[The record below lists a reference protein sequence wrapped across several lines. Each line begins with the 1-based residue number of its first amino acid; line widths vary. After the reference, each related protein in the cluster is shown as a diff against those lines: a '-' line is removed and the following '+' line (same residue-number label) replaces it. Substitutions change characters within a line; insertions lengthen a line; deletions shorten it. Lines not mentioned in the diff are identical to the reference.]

1 MNCRG
6 DPPGESNP
14 IIRSEI
20 AHCTGVQR
28 KCRAKNKNALAMTKI
43 ITMKTTFDTQTIEL
57 NPSGENY
64 IAVVGGKT
72 VTVQIVRASNGR
84 MDLLV
89 DGQRV
94 TAYVSSDM
102 AKRWVTIDGQTVM
115 LTKTSG
121 AKQGVRHDHAG
132 GLIAPMPGQIRS
144 VAVSVGDAV
153 KKGQTLLTMEAMKM
167 EIRIQAL
174 RDGLVKSV
182 FVSQGQTVEREQIL
196 VEVE

>member
-1 MNCRG
+1 
-6 DPPGESNP
+6 
-14 IIRSEI
+14 
-20 AHCTGVQR
+20 
-28 KCRAKNKNALAMTKI
+28 
-43 ITMKTTFDTQTIEL
+43 MKTTFDTQTIEL
-57 NPSGENY
+57 NPSDDGY
-64 IAVVGGKT
+64 IAIVAGKT
-72 VTVQIVRASNGR
+72 IAVHIIRAANGR
-84 MDLLV
+84 MDLLI

-94 TAYVSSDM
+94 TAHVSSDM
-102 AKRWVTIDGQTVM
+102 AKRWVTVDGQTLM

-144 VAVSVGDAV
+144 VSVSVGDAV

-174 RDGLVKSV
+174 KDGVVKSV
-182 FVSQGQTVEREQIL
+182 SVTQGQTVEREQIL

>member
-1 MNCRG
+1 
-6 DPPGESNP
+6 
-14 IIRSEI
+14 
-20 AHCTGVQR
+20 
-28 KCRAKNKNALAMTKI
+28 
-43 ITMKTTFDTQTIEL
+43 MKTTFDTQSIEL
-57 NPSGENY
+57 NPSGENFT
-64 IAVVGGKT
+64 AHVDGKT
-72 VTVQIVRASNGR
+72 VNVQIIRAANGR
-84 MDLLV
+84 IDLLV

-94 TAYVSSDM
+94 TAHVSSDM
-102 AKRWVTIDGQTVM
+102 AKRWVTINGQTLM

-144 VAVSVGDAV
+144 VAVSVGDVV

-174 RDGLVKSV
+174 KDGVVKSV
-182 FVSQGQTVEREQIL
+182 SVTQGQTVEREQIL

>member
-1 MNCRG
+1 
-6 DPPGESNP
+6 
-14 IIRSEI
+14 
-20 AHCTGVQR
+20 
-28 KCRAKNKNALAMTKI
+28 
-43 ITMKTTFDTQTIEL
+43 MKTTFDAQTIEL
-57 NPSGENY
+57 TPSGENFT
-64 IAVVGGKT
+64 AQVDGKT
-72 VTVQIVRASNGR
+72 ISIQIVRAANGR

-94 TAYVSSDM
+94 TAHVSADM
-102 AKRWVTIDGQTVM
+102 AKRWVTVNGQTLM

-144 VAVSVGDAV
+144 VAVSVGEAV

-174 RDGLVKSV
+174 KDGVVKSV
-182 FVSQGQTVEREQIL
+182 SVTQGQTVEREQIL